1 MAILEVKAARGWSL
15 AQTAQ
20 AFLVT
25 PATIASW
32 MKRLD
37 EDGPSAFPFAL
48 TQHWPFCFWVAIV
61 VDHFSRRVMGVT
73 AF

>member
-1 MAILEVKAARGWSL
+1 LRAVIVHARGWSL

-37 EDGPSAFPFAL
+37 EDGPSAILRYRVGQLLAVL
-48 TQHWPFCFWVAIV
+48 
-61 VDHFSRRVMGVT
+61 VDGKI
-73 AF
+73 